1 MILFE
6 RLWKQRRKV
15 LYHKRFW
22 MRLNDASSCL
32 IMPLPHVFDLFP
44 SLSQCHRGK
53 KKRVDWWSHR
63 DKNGRAGQTFSEKIL
78 TSAIL
83 QSTGF
88 ELSCLGLPWV
98 AMICW
103 ADSRLSPAAVC
114 GVRHVLWK
122 ICETLINF
130 LHCIHR
136 RLQRI
141 WLCWLFFFPSCFQKP
156 GFSSLDF
163 AKQGVYSPVVLSIG
177 QNWSSRWF

>member
-130 LHCIHR
+130 LHCLHR

-141 WLCWLFFFPSCFQKP
+141 WLCWLFFFSKLFPETRFFQSGLCQTGCLFACCF
-156 GFSSLDF
+156 
-163 AKQGVYSPVVLSIG
+163 I
-177 QNWSSRWF
+177 NWTELI

>member
-1 MILFE
+1 MPHNAFTA
-6 RLWKQRRKV
+6 RVWPFSTFVPVPQR
-15 LYHKRFW
+15 
-22 MRLNDASSCL
+22 
-32 IMPLPHVFDLFP
+32 
-44 SLSQCHRGK
+44 Q

-130 LHCIHR
+130 LHCLHR

-141 WLCWLFFFPSCFQKP
+141 WLCWLFFFFSKLFPETRFFQSGLCQTGCLFACCRDSC
-156 GFSSLDF
+156 
-163 AKQGVYSPVVLSIG
+163 
-177 QNWSSRWF
+177 